1 MLFFDRLGGAR
12 ACKWVIGIDLLPL
25 RLRMGRL
32 IAIDYGKKRCGIA
45 VTDVLRIVP
54 GALTTLPPGEVIPF
68 LKEYVSKETV
78 DRIIVGKA
86 VQNNGLPSES
96 MGAIRSFVARLG
108 QAFPTIPVELYDE
121 RYTSVLAH
129 KAILASGIGKKQ
141 RRRDKALVDRVSATI
156 LLQSY
161 LSSLQYQQSEEQ

>member
-1 MLFFDRLGGAR
+1 M
-12 ACKWVIGIDLLPL
+12 
-25 RLRMGRL
+25 
-32 IAIDYGKKRCGIA
+32 
-45 VTDVLRIVP
+45 
-54 GALTTLPPGEVIPF
+54 
-68 LKEYVSKETV
+68 

-141 RRRDKALVDRVSATI
+141 RRQDKALVDRVSATI